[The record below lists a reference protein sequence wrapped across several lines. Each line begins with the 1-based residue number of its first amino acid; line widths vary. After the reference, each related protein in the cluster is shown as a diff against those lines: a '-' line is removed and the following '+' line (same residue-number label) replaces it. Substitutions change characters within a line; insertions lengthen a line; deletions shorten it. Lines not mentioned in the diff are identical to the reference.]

1 MATKLFFFGV
11 ILPFVSFAAFKISL
25 IDVDPSDFPCHHQ
38 KQIKGDLEELF
49 DFLVSPHAL
58 EKLLPWMRRLR
69 EADKRII
76 AVGKSYKAE
85 LELPLFGGR
94 TTFVTIIDYKPSKFI
109 VFEVSNDFLKQK
121 IIIQLRGY
129 HDRVLLII
137 DIHFRRNSV
146 FFHYT
151 IGYFFRRYLENR
163 LMNSMQ
169 NVANVFESLER
180 YQTFPNN
187 NRLKYFIVKNKELRR
202 VLK

>member
-25 IDVDPSDFPCHHQ
+25 IDVDPSHFPCHHQ

-85 LELPLFGGR
+85 LEVPLFGGR
-94 TTFVTIIDYKPSKFI
+94 TIYVTIIDYKPSKLI

-129 HDRVLLII
+129 HDRVLLIT

-146 FFHYT
+146 FFH

-163 LMNSMQ
+163 LKNSMQ
-169 NVANVFESLER
+169 NVANVFESLDGF
-180 YQTFPNN
+180 YKIPN
-187 NRLKYFIVKNKELRR
+187 ISQQ
-202 VLK
+202 